1 MINYIAVQVF
11 ISFPCSTSWYVLL
24 LALLQLFDSSSW
36 RSARRRQRRRRRR
49 EQSYIPWRRRRQCYS
64 YSNKHDIGKVI
75 KIHQLVVSGVNVVLV
90 YSSRSSSKHLE
101 RQGPQGIFPC
111 QRPSE
116 LSPKASSLC
125 YTRASLSTSSK
136 EGENVLLLVLLSN
149 LLDT

>member
-36 RSARRRQRRRRRR
+36 RSARRRRWRR
-49 EQSYIPWRRRRQCYS
+49 EQSYIHRRQCYS
-64 YSNKHDIGKVI
+64 CCNKHDIGKVI

-136 EGENVLLLVLLSN
+136 EGENVLLLILLSN